1 MRPRGESASEDEGIP
16 SPDFS
21 FLEKHR
27 EATRSE
33 PGLYSLARQGSC
45 YITVSRTRPS
55 LGKIPML
62 ATWSSADR
70 RKTLRLAAVNGRPVV
85 DIYDGR
91 SKLYVQMEFSSLGAL
106 LSALCGG
113 SPEFLSI
120 AVSHSLPLEQ
130 PTPSDWTELSSWLRS
145 ILPSHF
151 EYHLTK

>member
-1 MRPRGESASEDEGIP
+1 MKPPGEYVSGEEGTR
-16 SPDFS
+16 SPESS
-21 FLEKHR
+21 FLEKHP

-33 PGLYSLARQGSC
+33 LGLYSLARQGSC

-55 LGKIPML
+55 LGKIRML

-70 RKTLRLAAVNGRPVV
+70 RRMLRLAVVSGRPVV

-91 SKLYVQMEFSSLGAL
+91 SKLCVQMEFSSLAAL
-106 LSALCGG
+106 LLVLCGG

-120 AVSHSLPLEQ
+120 AVSHSLPLEPQ
-130 PTPSDWTELSSWLRS
+130 APSDWTELSSWLRS

-151 EYHLTK
+151 EYRPIR